1 MTLFQLG
8 YVAMSKILENASPSQ
23 TMTYSR
29 FRTLSD
35 QEAAIRRLEAI
46 ARSNLHNT
54 LRLLKHNEAHDIKFF
69 RMSSRLIPLATHE
82 DLRGWRYITALKQ
95 ELKAIGD
102 YARAYDM
109 RVDFHPDHFVVIN
122 TPEKEV
128 FQRSMVVLKYHF
140 LLLHAMGIDPTHRC
154 VLHLGGRYQNKEQAL
169 ENFIENWTLVPS
181 SLQKMIILENDDK
194 SFTLEDC
201 LYVCEKLN
209 IPLVFDLHHHLANHK
224 DENWTNHW
232 NRVVHTWEHSPL
244 PLKMHISSPK
254 NAKMFKSHAD
264 FIDPPM
270 FLEFIKGVNGTVPHI
285 DCMIEAKQKDQ
296 ALFRLIENLSIRSDI
311 EMKSKAS
318 FIWVDD

>member
-35 QEAAIRRLEAI
+35 EEAAIHRLEVI

-82 DLRGWRYITALKQ
+82 DLRGWRYITALKND
-95 ELKAIGD
+95 LKAIGD
-102 YARAYDM
+102 YAKAHDM

-122 TPEKEV
+122 TREKEV
-128 FQRSMVVLKYHF
+128 FQRAMGVLKYHF
-140 LLLHAMGIDPTHRC
+140 LLLHAMGIDPTHRY
-154 VLHLGGRYQNKEQAL
+154 VLHLGGRYQDREQAL
-169 ENFIENWTLVPS
+169 ENFIENWALVPS

-224 DENWTNHW
+224 DEKWTNHW
-232 NRVVHTWEHSPL
+232 SRVLGTWKASPL
-244 PLKMHISSPK
+244 PS
-254 NAKMFKSHAD
+254 
-264 FIDPPM
+264 
-270 FLEFIKGVNGTVPHI
+270 
-285 DCMIEAKQKDQ
+285 
-296 ALFRLIENLSIRSDI
+296 
-311 EMKSKAS
+311 
-318 FIWVDD
+318 